1 MDNNPKSAETE
12 AIVNGLTNPA
22 ISAALA
28 ASSEQVLT
36 TVSIALYGLTT
47 VLVSYVVKRVLADI
61 IETALKAIELKNAL
75 EKK

>member
-22 ISAALA
+22 ITGALA

-47 VLVSYVVKRVLADI
+47 KEVR
-61 IETALKAIELKNAL
+61 
-75 EKK
+75 KKP